1 MNPRREK
8 LVVIGNGMAGIAFLE
23 KLLVHDRER
32 FEITVFGAEKY
43 PNYNRIQLSP
53 VLAGQMSYD
62 DIILNAEAWYE
73 QNQVKLHLGVCVECI
88 DREQRVVHGTGDV
101 VEPYDLLVIATGSNA
116 IMLPIPGNDKE
127 GVIVFR
133 TIDDCKY
140 MEQAAREYKRA
151 AVIGGGLLGLEAA
164 RGLKNLGMDVTIVH
178 LAPWLMER
186 QLDAEGGAYLARAI
200 RRQEIK
206 VLLSKQTS
214 EIVGDSRVR
223 ALRFKDGEELGC
235 DLVVMAAGIKANTAL
250 AQQAGL
256 ECRRGIVVDDFLCT
270 SDGAISA
277 VGECVEHRGTCYG
290 LVAPLYEQ
298 GRVLAAHLAGRPTQ
312 PYAGSI
318 ISTKLKVSGV
328 DVFSAGQFEEDDQ
341 CDLLRV
347 IDSGLGVYKKAVV
360 KNGRLVGAVLVG
372 EIAQSAALEQLIRSG
387 RELNGQR
394 ATLLSEP
401 AKGPAPEDDPADLM
415 SLPGDTIICGC
426 NGVSKG
432 AIIEAIH
439 GQNLRS
445 RKEVAACTGASRS
458 CGGCGPQVEAFIRL
472 VHGDSAAPV
481 VKQKPLCDC
490 TDLPRA
496 HVVRA
501 IRERHLTSVRETMN
515 VLGWTTEGCS
525 TCRPAINYFLTMCWP
540 GENEDDPRSRI
551 ANERVHANI
560 QRDGTFS
567 VVPRIY
573 GGVTTPDELMKIA
586 QVAKKYNVPTVKITG
601 GQRIDLLGISKEQL
615 PAIWE
620 ELDMPSG
627 AAYAKAVR
635 TVKTCVG
642 SQWCR
647 FGTRDAIGMGIRI
660 EKTFE
665 NLWTPAK
672 VKMAVNGCPRNCA
685 ESLVKDVGLIA
696 VDTAWEIYVG
706 GNGGVRVRTGE
717 LLTTVDTD
725 DEAIEMIAAF
735 LQLYREEANYNE
747 RTSVWCEHVGMEY
760 IRQWVVDDK
769 ESRRRLAARLY
780 KALEHRADPWRERV
794 RKIHEGNPEVTREY
808 SALAVEEAK

>member
-1 MNPRREK
+1 MKQK
-8 LVVIGNGMAGIAFLE
+8 LVLVGNGMAGIAFLE
-23 KLLVHDRER
+23 KLLQHDRER
-32 FEITVFGAEKY
+32 YDVTVFGAEKY
-43 PNYNRIQLSP
+43 PNYNRIQLTP
-53 VLAGQMSYD
+53 VLAGQMGWD
-62 DIILNAEAWYE
+62 DIILNPESWYSD
-73 QNQVKLHLGVCVECI
+73 NNVRLHLGVQVDKI
-88 DREQRVVHGTGDV
+88 DRDARVVTGTGGIT
-101 VEPYDLLVIATGSNA
+101 ESYDRLVIATGSNP
-116 IMLPIPGNDKE
+116 IMLPIPGADKE

-140 MEQAAREYKRA
+140 METAAGHFQSA

-164 RGLKNLGMDVTIVH
+164 RGLKNLGMDVTVVH

-206 VLLSKQTS
+206 VLLSTQTT
-214 EIVGDSRVR
+214 EILGNGRVE
-223 ALRFKDGEELGC
+223 ALRFKDGSELEC
-235 DLVVMAAGIKANTAL
+235 DLVVMAVGIKANLKL
-250 AQQAGL
+250 AQEAGL
-256 ECRRGIVVDDFLCT
+256 ECRRGIVVDDFLRT
-270 SDGAISA
+270 SDPAVYA

-298 GRVLAAHLAGRPTQ
+298 GRVLAAHLAEKHTP
-312 PYAGSI
+312 PYTGSI
-318 ISTKLKVSGV
+318 VSTKLKVSGV
-328 DVFSAGQFEEDDQ
+328 DVFSAGNFEEDEH

-360 KNGRLVGAVLVG
+360 KDGRLIGAVLVG
-372 EIAQSAALEQLIRSG
+372 EIAQAAALEQLVRSG
-387 RELNGQR
+387 RLLNGER

-415 SLPGDTIICGC
+415 NLPGDTIICGC

-432 AIIEAIH
+432 TIIEAIH
-439 GQNLRS
+439 GRNLRS
-445 RKEVAACTGASRS
+445 RKDVAACTGASRS

-472 VHGDSAAPV
+472 IHGESAAPV
-481 VKQKPLCDC
+481 LKCKPLCDC
-490 TDLPRA
+490 TDLSRDE
-496 HVVRA
+496 VVRA
-501 IRERHLTSVRETMN
+501 IRERHLTAVRETMN
-515 VLGWTTEGCS
+515 VLGWSTEGCS

-567 VVPRIY
+567 VIPRIY
-573 GGVTTPDELMKIA
+573 GGVTTPDELMRIA

-601 GQRIDLLGISKEQL
+601 GQRIDLLGIKKEQL
-615 PAIWE
+615 PH
-620 ELDMPSG
+620 
-627 AAYAKAVR
+627 AYAKAVR

-642 SQWCR
+642 SDWCR
-647 FGTRDAIGMGIRI
+647 FGTRDSIGMGIRI

-706 GNGGVRVRTGE
+706 GNGGVRVRTAE
-717 LLTTVDTD
+717 LLCTVEDE
-725 DEAIEMIAAF
+725 DEAIDVIGAF

-747 RTSVWCEHVGMEY
+747 RTAVWCEHVGMEY
-760 IRQWVVDDK
+760 VRQRVVEDK
-769 ESRRRLAARLY
+769 DGRRRLVDRIQ
-780 KALEHRADPWRERV
+780 KALQNRADPWKDRV
-794 RKIHEGNPEVTREY
+794 RKMHEGNADVMREY
-808 SALAVEEAK
+808 APLAVEGAK